1 MSVFPTCVGVFP
13 WSLSRRLCFMSLPH
27 VRGGVSG
34 QNSSSSSRSMSSPR
48 AWGCF
53 HQLPTYT
60 KSPVVF
66 PTCVGVFLFRPRS
79 HLCSRS
85 LPHVRGGVSDD
96 KLIESIEL
104 ESSPRA
110 WGCFPGACARN
121 VPPCGLPHVRGGVSP
136 RQFLPHPHPA
146 SSPRAWGCFPG
157 PAWRSSLIMVFP
169 TCVGVFLTC
178 MSRASYSLSSS
189 PRAWGCFWRADYRHE
204 HDMVFPTCVGVFP
217 LKI

>member
-1 MSVFPTCVGVFP
+1 MRGGVSFQAKKSLVFEKSSPRAWGCFRRQAHREHRARVFPTCVGVFT
-13 WSLSRRLCFMSLPH
+13 
-27 VRGGVSG
+27 
-34 QNSSSSSRSMSSPR
+34 SSSGAKISAWGCSPR
-48 AWGCF
+48 AWGGLSSAVPPVC
-53 HQLPTYT
+53 LPT
-60 KSPVVF
+60 
-66 PTCVGVFLFRPRS
+66 
-79 HLCSRS
+79 
-85 LPHVRGGVSDD
+85 VRRGVSV
-96 KLIESIEL
+96 LMFI
-104 ESSPRA
+104 A
-110 WGCFPGACARN
+110 
-121 VPPCGLPHVRGGVSP
+121 GVV
-136 RQFLPHPHPA
+136 LM